1 MAFNSFIRR
10 VSASILCVGYK
21 GAISP
26 VLNIEDRSRSY
37 ILGRQFPPLLRFSTA
52 TGENLVREIVAYVDT
67 PQPSDDVEAIP
78 DGFPFEIAHSSSL
91 VCLKRRYQDEVI
103 DISVPLFEH
112 DPSSFEMTGYI
123 GKSRNQRML
132 FYMTAK
138 PGSVVCTRLSTS
150 KYFNT
155 NMERF
160 EQFLAIRGINLC
172 TMKFL
177 FDYCRTRA
185 SSPIAHLVEGI
196 GDGLPFEIKDDGSE
210 LTLTRK
216 YQDETIQVGVRVNK
230 MKRGGD
236 DIRDLVLRVRIS
248 CGDDSENSLEFSVTA
263 FPDSPHKIVIDTMYA
278 NERCTGFQEAFKD
291 YFEQRGINVST
302 TDFLFHF
309 IQKLKAKL
317 NTKKCFQ
324 GIDVESLKDLTYPLQ
339 YW

>member
-91 VCLKRRYQDEVI
+91 VCLKR
-103 DISVPLFEH
+103 
-112 DPSSFEMTGYI
+112 
-123 GKSRNQRML
+123 RNQRML